1 MEQVKIKN
9 NASLTF
15 ASEGQNEDEKKL
27 ILHLNRIAHH
37 LLQE

>member
-15 ASEGQNEDEKKL
+15 ASEGQNEDEKTL
-27 ILHLNRIAHH
+27 YYT
-37 LLQE
+37 